1 MLKTSNE
8 ITPLEVVLQSAYEA
22 IVDRVV
28 SSPTDASGIL
38 LFGLEEKTESG
49 IEGCKI
55 LLDLGVPS
63 VDELK
68 QIKELIK
75 GILSRIFFFF
85 FVLTFILDV
94 SSLNVNT
101 THTNSSSIANVL
113 FLANQQFSQRYMH
126 CFLFFTFNFLLTF
139 LQSYKVLFSSDYV
152 HN

>member
-1 MLKTSNE
+1 MLNTSDE
-8 ITPLEVVLQSAYEA
+8 ITPLKVVLQSAYEA

-28 SSPTDASGIL
+28 SSPSDGSGIL

-55 LLDLGVPS
+55 LLDLGIPS

-75 GILSRIFFFF
+75 GILSRVAFFINF
-85 FVLTFILDV
+85 LTLILDV

-113 FLANQQFSQRYMH
+113 FLANQQFSQRYMQW
-126 CFLFFTFNFLLTF
+126 FLIFHFQLFINVFAVLPSTFRVG
-139 LQSYKVLFSSDYV
+139 SCS
-152 HN
+152 